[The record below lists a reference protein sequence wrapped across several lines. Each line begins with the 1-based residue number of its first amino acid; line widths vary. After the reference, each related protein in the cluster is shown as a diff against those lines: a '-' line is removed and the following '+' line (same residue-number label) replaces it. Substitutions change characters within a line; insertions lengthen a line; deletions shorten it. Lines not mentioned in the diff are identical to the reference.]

1 MKKILL
7 GLCLVVSALS
17 FSAGKVL
24 RDEDVVFKEGLVY
37 VKSENKAY
45 TGTLEGYNERGV
57 LEARKEFKNGK
68 MDGSS
73 KIFYPNG
80 KVLSEATFKD
90 GNQVGVQKDYY
101 EDGKIKAEL
110 PYKNDVIERYYERIL
125 SKWKIKIKYFY
136 EKWKKRWA

>member
-1 MKKILL
+1 MKKLLL
-7 GLCLVVSALS
+7 GLFLLASALS
-17 FSAGKVL
+17 FAAGRVL
-24 RDEDVVFKEGLVY
+24 RDKEAEFKDGVVY
-37 VKSENKAY
+37 VKGENKAY

-90 GNQVGVQKDYY
+90 GNQVGVQKITM
-101 EDGKIKAEL
+101 KM
-110 PYKNDVIERYYERIL
+110 
-125 SKWKIKIKYFY
+125 
-136 EKWKKRWA
+136 EK